1 MQATRRLLAAGAIL
15 CGIPLALLF
24 ATASATEDN
33 PQRRYP
39 RQGSRGDQR
48 SWAILRSQFGQ
59 DRPNFRVVTV

>member
-39 RQGSRGDQR
+39 RQGSKGDRR
-48 SWAILRSQFGQ
+48 SWANVGRRFGQ
-59 DRPNFRVVTV
+59 NPPNFRTVPA